1 MPSFDACCLIC
12 LLQKIDGFLAVLSVT
27 RGSFS
32 PKSQK
37 LPFSVTSVNGD
48 SYLLYYASIDLAGK
62 SVAGNDGPKFQ
73 RSLSCD
79 DQQSVKSRLRIP
91 MKGRI
96 QLVHRSLKLVS

>member
-1 MPSFDACCLIC
+1 MASSDSCCLIC

-27 RGSFS
+27 GGSFS

-48 SYLLYYASIDLAGK
+48 SYLLYYASIDLTGK
-62 SVAGNDGPKFQ
+62 YIGGSDGPKFQ
-73 RSLSCD
+73 RSLSSE

-96 QLVHRSLKLVS
+96 QLVHCSPRLVS